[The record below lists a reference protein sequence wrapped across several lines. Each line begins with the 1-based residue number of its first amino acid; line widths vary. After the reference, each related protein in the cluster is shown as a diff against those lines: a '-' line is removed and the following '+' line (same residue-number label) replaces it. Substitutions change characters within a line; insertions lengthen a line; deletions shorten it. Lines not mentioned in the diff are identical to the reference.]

1 MSLWQLQKGF
11 GGSTGIFDFNS
22 VATLIK
28 CFFLMKSDAEIPQ
41 VIIRNEILKL
51 GSRQESILVSYQL
64 QTLREA

>member
-1 MSLWQLQKGF
+1 
-11 GGSTGIFDFNS
+11 
-22 VATLIK
+22 
-28 CFFLMKSDAEIPQ
+28 MKSDAEISQ